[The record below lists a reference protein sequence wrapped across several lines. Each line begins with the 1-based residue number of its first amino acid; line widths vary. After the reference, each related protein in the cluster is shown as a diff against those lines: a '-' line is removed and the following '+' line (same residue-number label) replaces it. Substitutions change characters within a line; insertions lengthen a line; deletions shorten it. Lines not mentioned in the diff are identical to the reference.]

1 MTHKRTGM
9 DKFEKYLAIF
19 VAIDICLFP
28 YIRQVRSLPSMLLL
42 VVWYVL
48 NFRRLKINK
57 EFIAF
62 ILTLLAIVA
71 SCCVGVVVLPKTV
84 PSYATGTINILNNT
98 ISYSVIYI
106 YVFLYYF
113 FFRTMMQK
121 HQITLKKVLRVLYL
135 IICIFAVYYIVSP
148 AGFYAI
154 RNFWTM
160 SGEIQEAS
168 LDLSTYYRYTF
179 SFSDPNNIA
188 IMTVAIMIVMFEEH
202 ADKEWLKY
210 VALFGCLI
218 VLLASMS
225 TQGIIA
231 FALYAV
237 IKVAQVIMDALRGK
251 KNVSRTTVY
260 VMLVAAIAMCIAIPL
275 VLENEVVSLALGRM
289 SGNSG
294 SFSMRFEIWKNLLK
308 GKNLL
313 YYLLVGNGCTVV
325 LDGKAV
331 STHNGHLYLIFA
343 YGAIAYVAFMYIF
356 FRKKKHVAWQDWW
369 YKLPLLIC
377 FTINVGLIDARYSFA
392 MAMLSAIGCHSG
404 LPSSVWRTKK
414 KRV

>member
-1 MTHKRTGM
+1 MTHKRTRI
-9 DKFEKYLAIF
+9 DRFEKFLAVF
-19 VAIDICLFP
+19 VAFDICLVP

-48 NFRRLKINK
+48 NFRRIKINK
-57 EFIAF
+57 EFVAF

-71 SCCVGVVVLPKTV
+71 SACVGIVVLPKTV
-84 PSYATGTINILNNT
+84 PSYSAGVINILSNM
-98 ISYSVIYI
+98 IAYSVIYI

-113 FFRTMMQK
+113 FFRTLVQK
-121 HQITLKKVLRVLYL
+121 YQITLKKTLRVLYL
-135 IICIFAVYYIVSP
+135 VICIFAVYYLLSP
-148 AGFYAI
+148 SGFYSI
-154 RNFWTM
+154 RNLWTM
-160 SGEIQEAS
+160 SGEVQEAS
-168 LDLSTYYRYTF
+168 LELSTYYRYTF

-188 IMTVAIMIVMFEEH
+188 IMTVAIMIIIFEEH
-202 ADKEWLKY
+202 AEKEWIKY
-210 VALFGCLI
+210 VALFECII

-237 IKVAQVIMDALRGK
+237 IKVGQMLIDALRGK
-251 KNVSRTTVY
+251 KNVRKATVY
-260 VMLVAAIAMCIAIPL
+260 VMLVAAIVMCVAIPL

-294 SFSMRFEIWKNLLK
+294 SFSMRFEIWKSLLK

-313 YYLLVGNGCTVV
+313 SYLLVGNGCTVV

-343 YGAIAYVAFMYIF
+343 YGGIAYIAFMYVF

-377 FTINVGLIDARYSFA
+377 FTINVGLIDARYSFV

-404 LPSSVWRTKK
+404 LPSSVWSTKK
-414 KRV
+414 KGV